1 MSSLTIAEG
10 EIVLFRFS
18 DPSEVFKLAS
28 TLAAIDD
35 IGALARI
42 IASSSCILLS
52 SPERIIS
59 KRPSTMSVCDLK
71 SSSLRLP
78 AILRL

>member
-1 MSSLTIAEG
+1 MSSLTIVEG
-10 EIVLFRFS
+10 EIVLFRFC

-28 TLAAIDD
+28 TLAAIDG

-42 IASSSCILLS
+42 MASSSCTLLS
-52 SPERIIS
+52 PPERIIS
-59 KRPSTMSVCDLK
+59 KRPSTMSVCDLN